1 MNIAHRG
8 SKMSVDQSKNKVENT
23 TKVNTSNKNVSSPI
37 SHNYSIDYTVVI
49 QNGKMVVKYIGAH
62 TRKLRSV
69 WVPKM
74 AYTNLQGPKQV
85 WVPKS

>member
-1 MNIAHRG
+1 MNMAHR
-8 SKMSVDQSKNKVENT
+8 STKMSVDQSKNKVENT

-37 SHNYSIDYTVVI
+37 SCNYSIDYTVVI

-69 WVPKM
+69 WVSKM
-74 AYTNLQGPKQV
+74 AYANLQGP
-85 WVPKS
+85 